1 MKVVCID
8 NKNGGDYLTIGK
20 LYEVQQRVSSL
31 DSEYYYITN
40 DRGEKMSLYW
50 THQFKLLEDIRDMKL
65 REMGF

>member
-40 DRGEKMSLYW
+40 DRVKKCLYIGP
-50 THQFKLLEDIRDMKL
+50 TNLNY
-65 REMGF
+65 